1 MYRYLQK
8 GTIAVATNTKA
19 PYTET
24 VSKLYLNLCHRLL
37 KQTSEMK
44 FITEINNTQKD
55 NAKDIDVVIP
65 ICNLLKYNDNYSN
78 TRGTL

>member
-8 GTIAVATNTKA
+8 GTIAVTTNTKA
-19 PYTET
+19 PYIET
-24 VSKLYLNLCHRLL
+24 VRKLYLKLCHRLL

-44 FITEINNTQKD
+44 YITEINSTQKD
-55 NAKDIDVVIP
+55 NVKDIDVVMP
-65 ICNLLKYNDNYSN
+65 ICNLLKYNDNYSK